1 MADSVEELSRI
12 ETELRGVEAKASRA
26 RDPIARARIAA
37 ELGGLKQRIDKFIG
51 RPDLR
56 LPAFCTDQLRN
67 AAAEID
73 LTVTLLVGPSRGG
86 HA

>member
-12 ETELRGVEAKASRA
+12 ETELLGVEAKASRA

>member
-1 MADSVEELSRI
+1 MADSVAELSQI
-12 ETELRGVEAKASRA
+12 ETELRDVEAKASRA

-37 ELGGLKQRIDKFIG
+37 ELGGLKRRIDNFIQ
-51 RPDLR
+51 RPDLC
-56 LPAFCTDQLRN
+56 LPDFCTDQLRN

-73 LTVTLLVGPSRGG
+73 LTVTLLVGPSAGG